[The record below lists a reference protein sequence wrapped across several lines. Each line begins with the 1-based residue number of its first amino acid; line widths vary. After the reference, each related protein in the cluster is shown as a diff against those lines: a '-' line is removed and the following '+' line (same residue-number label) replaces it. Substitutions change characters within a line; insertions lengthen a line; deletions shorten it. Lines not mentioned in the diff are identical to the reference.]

1 MEVNQTGLSKIFW
14 LTHKGPNVCCSE
26 TRPLL
31 AEGVDHLWVR
41 IIEITGIP
49 RHQPRLM
56 MQRSR
61 SEETV
66 DGGGRSPYLWDQP
79 APAIGYGKANRKYP
93 ALEPPWKV
101 MLEPKAQL
109 LVVEGDVAHNF
120 HIYVIRLEY

>member
-1 MEVNQTGLSKIFW
+1 M
-14 LTHKGPNVCCSE
+14 
-26 TRPLL
+26 L
-31 AEGVDHLWVR
+31 AEWVDHLWAR

-66 DGGGRSPYLWDQP
+66 DGGGRSPYLCEQP
-79 APAIGYGKANRKYP
+79 APAIGCGKVNQKYP

-120 HIYVIRLEY
+120 HTYVIRLEY